1 MAIDKSHSK
10 PWVKTLAIIL
20 AVAMTFGLSALVFL
34 PQLFQATST
43 PASKTGAPASGAAS
57 TTSTATIDATY
68 KARVDATTKLL
79 DAKPND
85 YDLLVSQAS
94 NYQEWASKLADASGK
109 GPGGADMAYWP
120 LAIGLYKKA
129 LAIKPGSTEVET
141 NLGLCYLYSGDVT
154 NAVTTIEAATKAN
167 PTFGQP
173 FYFLG
178 RAYVGAGQKDKAIA
192 AFQNYVKLEPNGE
205 FVTDATKYISELKAA
220 K

>member
-20 AVAMTFGLSALVFL
+20 AVALTFGLSALAFL
-34 PQLFQATST
+34 PELFQGSATST
-43 PASKTGAPASGAAS
+43 GTTSTSGASA
-57 TTSTATIDATY
+57 TSTATIDATY
-68 KARVDATTKLL
+68 RARVDSTKTLL

-85 YDLLVSQAS
+85 YDLLVAQAS
-94 NYQEWASKLADASGK
+94 NYQEWASKIADASG

-120 LAIGLYKKA
+120 LAIDLFKKA
-129 LAIKPGSTEVET
+129 LVIKPGSAEVQT

-154 NAVTTIEAATKAN
+154 NAVTTIESATKTD

-178 RAYVGAGQKDKAIA
+178 NAYAAAGQKDKAIA
-192 AFQNYVKLEPNGE
+192 AYENYVKLDPSGT
-205 FVTDATKYISELKAA
+205 FVSDANQRISTLKATK
-220 K
+220 

>member
-1 MAIDKSHSK
+1 MAIDKSRSK

-20 AVAMTFGLSALVFL
+20 SLALLFGLGALTFL
-34 PQLFQATST
+34 PLLVPSAN
-43 PASKTGAPASGAAS
+43 S
-57 TTSTATIDATY
+57 TTSTGTTATGAGTAETTATIDATY
-68 KARVDATTKLL
+68 KARVDATTQQLT
-79 DAKPND
+79 AKPND
-85 YDLLVSQAS
+85 YDLLVAQAT

-120 LAIGLYKKA
+120 LAIDLFKKA
-129 LAIKPGSTEVET
+129 LAIKPGTPEVMT

-154 NAVTTIEAATKAN
+154 NAVSTIEAATKAD

-178 RAYVGAGQKDKAIA
+178 RAYVAAGQKDKALA
-192 AFQNYVKLEPNGE
+192 AFQTYLKLDPSGD
-205 FVTDATKYISELKAA
+205 FVADTNTYITELKAA

>member
-20 AVAMTFGLSALVFL
+20 SVALIFGLSALVFL
-34 PQLFQATST
+34 PELFQATS
-43 PASKTGAPASGAAS
+43 ASTSTTGTAASGASA
-57 TTSTATIDATY
+57 TSTATIDATY
-68 KARVDATTKLL
+68 QARVDATTKLL

-120 LAIGLYKKA
+120 LAIALYKKA
-129 LAIKPGSTEVET
+129 LAVKPGATDVET

-154 NAVTTIEAATKAN
+154 AAVTTIETATKAD

-178 RAYVGAGQKDKAIA
+178 RAYTAAGQNDKAIA
-192 AFQNYVKLEPNGE
+192 AFQNYVKLDPSGE
-205 FVTDATKYISELKAA
+205 FVSDANASISALKTA